1 MMMFLVWLSINK
13 FACQYDLIPF
23 YTTMSQSKGYQRFN
37 NRLDY
42 FLTDC
47 ETSEA
52 FYINKEEIKG
62 NGSYIFKGVSKPK
75 FNKLANR
82 SNTEGSRKIVVS
94 HIRSTILIS
103 FIKELY
109 EEVSEYLRYILSQG
123 AKNGVDSL
131 RLVGDLKLSFKANEI
146 LEKNTY
152 DEIIEMI
159 ISSIFQSLENE
170 RSTIGLL
177 AKVNNKLDLGVN
189 ENLINEALPYLE
201 LRHVFVH
208 SDGKPNK
215 DFMSKYPFFKKNKKG
230 RVEIDLILVRTAF
243 DKVNALL
250 YAYDQSMINKHLIE
264 AAELFLTPTISD

>member
-1 MMMFLVWLSINK
+1 MMMFQVWLFINK
-13 FACQYDLIPF
+13 FACQYDLISF

-123 AKNGVDSL
+123 AINGVDSL

-152 DEIIEMI
+152 DEIIEMV

-177 AKVNNKLDLGVN
+177 TKVNSKLDLGVN
-189 ENLINEALPYLE
+189 ESLINEALPYLE
-201 LRHVFVH
+201 L
-208 SDGKPNK
+208 
-215 DFMSKYPFFKKNKKG
+215 
-230 RVEIDLILVRTAF
+230 
-243 DKVNALL
+243 
-250 YAYDQSMINKHLIE
+250 
-264 AAELFLTPTISD
+264 